1 MERLHIINHKGKTII
16 YLDFSKATP
25 IEFYKLID
33 EGKKV
38 ISSLQPGT
46 VYTLVNVTDLM
57 GGKEQQLALKDFAE
71 HNKPYV
77 KMGAVVGVTGW
88 RKAVYSLIL
97 KLTGRKNLKLFD
109 DVEDAK
115 DWLATQ

>member
-1 MERLHIINHKGKTII
+1 MDRLQIISHKGKTII

-25 IEFYKLID
+25 MEFYQLIE

-38 ISSLQPGT
+38 ISSLQKGS

-71 HNKPYV
+71 HNKPFV
-77 KMGAVVGVTGW
+77 KVGAVVGVTGW

-97 KLTGRKNLKLFD
+97 TLTGRKNLKLCNTL
-109 DVEDAK
+109 EEAK